1 MYGQVK
7 RPKGKVEMGWN
18 EAPLLDFVEQPGSP
32 GGIFNVDTREEY
44 VDGGDDGH
52 QHKDNFPRTVHQSK

>member
-1 MYGQVK
+1 
-7 RPKGKVEMGWN
+7 MGWN